1 MNKNRL
7 ELWGWAEEWN
17 KKWIKTIESMSAEE
31 EAITAAYEPARIIAD
46 YGQKFG
52 VITAEGSRFA
62 SLTGKFRQRQE
73 AGGMKP
79 GVGDFIV
86 ITSHGAQDDVK
97 VHAVLER
104 SSIIAR
110 QAAGNET
117 KEQIIATNVNT
128 LFIVSAL
135 NKDYNVR
142 RLERYLILAWN
153 SGANPVIVLSKSD
166 LNDDVAF
173 RLAETEEI
181 APGVPVIAVSA
192 KLGIGKDLLD
202 QYACPGQ
209 TVALIGSSG
218 SGKSTI
224 INWLT
229 GQEEQITQEVR
240 EDDSRGRH
248 TTTHRELFLLPD
260 GGVIIDTPGMREL
273 SIWDDGDGIART
285 FDDIEQWAKQ
295 CYFDDC
301 QHGRE
306 KGCAVREAIETGT
319 VDASRL
325 TNYHKMQREIA
336 YQQRKEAEAAK
347 RNSKF
352 TKNAPRRKKRGEWR
366 AEVEE
371 DLGASK

>member
-1 MNKNRL
+1 MNNNRL
-7 ELWGWAEEWN
+7 EQWGWTEEWN
-17 KKWIKTIESMSAEE
+17 KKWMKTLESLSAAEE
-31 EAITAAYEPARIIAD
+31 VVTAFEPARIIAD

-97 VHAVLER
+97 VHAILER

-110 QAAGNET
+110 QAAGTET

-128 LFIVSAL
+128 LFIVCAQ

-166 LNDDVAF
+166 LNDDVAS
-173 RLAETEEI
+173 RLAETEVI

-192 KLGIGKDLLD
+192 RLGVSKDLLER
-202 QYACPGQ
+202 YACPGQ
-209 TVALIGSSG
+209 TVALAGSSG

-224 INWLT
+224 INWLI

-248 TTTHRELFLLPD
+248 TTTHREMFLLPE

-273 SIWDDGDGIART
+273 SIWDDGDGISRT

-295 CYFDDC
+295 CFFDDC
-301 QHGRE
+301 QHGNE
-306 KGCAVREAIETGT
+306 KGCAVREAIETGM

-325 TNYHKMQREIA
+325 RNYHRMQREIA
-336 YQQRKEAEAAK
+336 YQQRKEAEASK
-347 RNSKF
+347 RNSKS
-352 TKNAPRRKKRGEWR
+352 TKNAPRREKRGGWR
-366 AEVEE
+366 TEVEK
-371 DLGASK
+371 DFGASK